1 MRDTGVNLR
10 VAIVED
16 ELPARAR
23 LRAMLREYP
32 DLEVVGEADSVK
44 RGLEMLRAATPD
56 VLFLDVRLGGGNG
69 FELLRMLP
77 APWPAVVFVTAFS
90 DFAVRAFEV
99 HAIDYLLK
107 PFERSRLDECVQR
120 LRDRAARADRGEV
133 RELLEQALESALA
146 RASATGAADLRIV
159 AQQHGALVM
168 LDPTEID
175 YIESDRNYVWFRCGA
190 RRLQGRY
197 TLTELATRLDPAH
210 FSRVHRSLI
219 VNLRRVRS
227 LLRTDR
233 GDVRIELADGS
244 VLNCGASYRQ
254 PLLARLGV
262 VRRSRRPRTDA
273 PDA

>member
-32 DLEVVGEADSVK
+32 DLEIVGEADSVT
-44 RGLEMLRAATPD
+44 RGLELLKGAVPD
-56 VLFLDVRLGGGNG
+56 VLFLDVRLGGSNG

-77 APWPAVVFVTAFS
+77 RPWPAVVFVTAFS
-90 DFAVRAFEV
+90 DFAARAFDV

-107 PFERSRLDECVQR
+107 PFERTRLDECVRR
-120 LRDRAARADRGEV
+120 LRDRAAHADRGEV
-133 RELLEQALESALA
+133 RELLDQALEAALSRNA
-146 RASATGAADLRIV
+146 AGGVADLRIV
-159 AQQHGALVM
+159 AQQDGAMVM
-168 LDPTEID
+168 LDPAEID
-175 YIESDRNYVWFRCGA
+175 YIEADRNYVWFRCGA

-197 TLTELATRLDPAH
+197 TVTELATRLDPAH
-210 FSRVHRSLI
+210 FSRVHRSVI

-227 LLRTDR
+227 LSRTER

-244 VLNCGASYRQ
+244 LLNCGATYRQ

>member
-1 MRDTGVNLR
+1 MRDSTVTLR

-32 DLEVVGEADSVK
+32 DLEIAGEADCVT
-44 RGLEMLRAATPD
+44 RGLELLITAKPD
-56 VLFLDVRLGGGNG
+56 VLFLDVRLGGSSG

-77 APWPAVVFVTAFS
+77 GPWPAVVFVTAFS

-107 PFERSRLDECVQR
+107 PFERGRLDECVRR

-133 RELLEQALESALA
+133 RELLEQAVEAALS
-146 RASATGAADLRIV
+146 RAAATGAAELRIV
-159 AQQHGALVM
+159 AQQDGAMVM
-168 LDPTEID
+168 LDPAEID
-175 YIESDRNYVWFRCGA
+175 YIESDRNYVWFRCGH

-197 TLTELATRLDPAH
+197 TLTDLAARLDPAH
-210 FSRVHRSLI
+210 FSRVHRSII

-273 PDA
+273 PGA